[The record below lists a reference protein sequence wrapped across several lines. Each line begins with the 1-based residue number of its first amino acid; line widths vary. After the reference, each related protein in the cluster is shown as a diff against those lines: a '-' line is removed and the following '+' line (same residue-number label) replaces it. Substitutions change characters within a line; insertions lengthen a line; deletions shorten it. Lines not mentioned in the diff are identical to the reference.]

1 MGKELLIKAV
11 FAFLVLI
18 FLGDWIGDLGE
29 KIAASMDAT
38 ARTIPI
44 YRDLAKA
51 VVAAVILALPV
62 WRRDLRPTLRSRLN
76 RSQPPPNA
84 KRRARKSDRDASA
97 GDGS

>member
-29 KIAASMDAT
+29 RFAASMDAT

-51 VVAAVILALPV
+51 VVAAVILAFPV

-76 RSQPPPNA
+76 RSQPSQNA
-84 KRRARKSDRDASA
+84 KRRARKSDRQASTT
-97 GDGS
+97 DES